1 MKKYLVLLL
10 LASACNRDPELPK
23 GPVRAELSSL
33 AERPRP
39 DEGVMLSDGSAPTTP
54 PTPQQ
59 RADYRAQI
67 ALYAQRLDD
76 AAGEASGATESTD
89 QPLDSAYT
97 VVSCPSRERFTRR
110 VNEHL
115 NGGYF
120 LRGPMRTERTGPAS
134 FVYLQDMVRHRTQ

>member
-1 MKKYLVLLL
+1 MKKDLLLLL
-10 LASACNRDPELPK
+10 LATACNRDPELPK

-33 AERPRP
+33 AERPSP
-39 DEGVMLSDGSAPTTP
+39 DEDVLLADGIAPT
-54 PTPQQ
+54 TPQQ
-59 RADYRAQI
+59 RADYRARI

-76 AAGEASGATESTD
+76 PAGEASGITESTD

-97 VVSCPSRERFTRR
+97 VVSYPSRERFTRR

-120 LRGPMRTERTGPAS
+120 LRGPMRTERTGQAS